1 MAKST
6 WTPPACWRWPR
17 SGNRDARGRA
27 RRGGDVDA
35 RERRFGLRGRRVD
48 PVRRGG
54 GLRQKGQQAFV
65 ERFVRGSPLAE
76 RMAAE
81 GAEQLRHIEAVLGPI
96 QGFSVISRKSLGA
109 RSCYV
114 VGVLEYTN
122 GPAFTGVL
130 YYARPEGSVP
140 ISLRLEA
147 EPDEVFTYPVLIGSD

>member
-1 MAKST
+1 VGTGTLAAALVVAVTSMPASAGSACAAAAST
-6 WTPPACWRWPR
+6 L
-17 SGNRDARGRA
+17 SDAA
-27 RRGGDVDA
+27 AVY
-35 RERRFGLRGRRVD
+35 VK
-48 PVRRGG
+48 
-54 GLRQKGQQAFV
+54 KGQQAFV